1 MGRSPSVS
9 RYWILGDPNIYKTTT
24 DVQPKVCD
32 IELELEEI
40 RESIRDVNFVLTDLM
55 NSMDRVLDC
64 LDLKTSTLDTV
75 DNTP

>member
-1 MGRSPSVS
+1 MGDLKP
-9 RYWILGDPNIYKTTT
+9 YKTVMTSKLKVS
-24 DVQPKVCD
+24 DVEV
-32 IELELEEI
+32 ELEEI

-75 DNTP
+75 DNIPR